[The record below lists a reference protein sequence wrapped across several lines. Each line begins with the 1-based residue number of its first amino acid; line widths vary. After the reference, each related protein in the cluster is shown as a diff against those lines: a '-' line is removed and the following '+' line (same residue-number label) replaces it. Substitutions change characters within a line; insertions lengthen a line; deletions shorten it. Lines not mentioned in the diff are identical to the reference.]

1 MDALIRKNTL
11 VQAFLYTPAH
21 LALEAAA
28 RMFPLYRDQPL
39 LIDEHPLMS
48 WGPRGPR

>member
-1 MDALIRKNTL
+1 

-28 RMFPLYRDQPL
+28 RMFPVFRDQPL
-39 LIDEHPLMS
+39 LVDEHPLMFAQT
-48 WGPRGPR
+48 RGSR

>member
-1 MDALIRKNTL
+1 
-11 VQAFLYTPAH
+11 
-21 LALEAAA
+21 
-28 RMFPLYRDQPL
+28 MFPLYRDQPL